1 MSSENVVFDKT
12 SAFSSKE
19 IIVFLLN
26 NILVYKGKEILM
38 NIKHFIEEK
47 IIFVEF
53 TEEIDH
59 HSSEKIRKRLD
70 YEIQRFIPKKVIL
83 DFQKVSFMDSAGI
96 GLVIGRYKVV
106 AACGGVMEIINVK
119 PKINKV
125 FQMSGIHR
133 IVNVLEIKNNSKIC
147 V

>member
-1 MSSENVVFDKT
+1 
-12 SAFSSKE
+12 
-19 IIVFLLN
+19 
-26 NILVYKGKEILM
+26 M
-38 NIKHFIEEK
+38 NIKHFVEEK
-47 IIFVEF
+47 NILVEF

-70 YEIQRFIPKKVIL
+70 YEIQRFLPKKIIL

-96 GLVIGRYKVV
+96 GLIIGRYKTVSIY
-106 AACGGVMEIINVK
+106 GGVMEIINVK

-125 FQMSGIHR
+125 FQMSGVHR
-133 IVNVLEIKNNSKIC
+133 IVEITEIKNNSKIC

>member
-1 MSSENVVFDKT
+1 
-12 SAFSSKE
+12 
-19 IIVFLLN
+19 
-26 NILVYKGKEILM
+26 M

-47 IIFVEF
+47 IILVEF

-70 YEIQRFIPKKVIL
+70 YEIQRFMPKKVIF

-96 GLVIGRYKVV
+96 GLIIGRYKTVS
-106 AACGGVMEIINVK
+106 AGGGVMEIINVRS
-119 PKINKV
+119 KINKV
-125 FQMSGIHR
+125 FLMSGVHK
-133 IVNVLEIKNNSKIC
+133 IVAISEMKNNNKIC

>member
-1 MSSENVVFDKT
+1 
-12 SAFSSKE
+12 
-19 IIVFLLN
+19 
-26 NILVYKGKEILM
+26 M

-47 IIFVEF
+47 IILVEF

-70 YEIQRFIPKKVIL
+70 YEIQRFMPKKVIF

-96 GLVIGRYKVV
+96 GLIIGRYKTV
-106 AACGGVMEIINVK
+106 AAGGGVMEIINVR

-125 FQMSGIHR
+125 FIMSGVHK
-133 IVNVLEIKNNSKIC
+133 IVAISEMKNNNKIC